1 MKTLSAALIAV
12 FLCLPVYAQDD
23 PDVVQYLRHDAA
35 HGWVRYLQL
44 DAACLADAGQPVASD
59 VILAPSKDRD
69 DWEQMLILSGL
80 HCLIRLQRE
89 GNQLQM
95 DLLDALTAE

>member
-1 MKTLSAALIAV
+1 M
-12 FLCLPVYAQDD
+12 
-23 PDVVQYLRHDAA
+23 HA
-35 HGWVRYLQL
+35 HIERRRC
-44 DAACLADAGQPVASD
+44 ARLADAGQPVASD
-59 VILAPSKDRD
+59 VILAPHKDRD

-89 GNQLQM
+89 SNQLQM

>member
-1 MKTLSAALIAV
+1 MKHLLPALVAV
-12 FLCLPVYAQDD
+12 FLCLPVYAQDA
-23 PDVVQYLRHDAA
+23 PATVQYLRHDAA

-44 DAACLADAGQPVASD
+44 DAGCLADAGQPVGSD

-95 DLLDALTAE
+95 DILDALTGE